1 MRVGIIGTG
10 HVGIVSAVCLAS
22 LGHRVV
28 GTDHDAAKIAMLKD
42 GGAPFFEEGVSE
54 LLAGGLDGGAL
65 SFSTDPADA
74 ISGAQIVLISVGT
87 PPRVTGEANLIA
99 VEQAARTVAQHAT
112 GRCLVVEKSTVPTG
126 SAGRLRQTL
135 AREKLGS
142 AELQVASNPEFLREG
157 VAVAMNPDRI
167 LVGADSKW
175 AFATM
180 RELYAPLIGRGV
192 PFIETSIVTAELAK
206 HACDAFL
213 ALKVSFVNALAR
225 VCERSGADVVD
236 VTRVMGADPRI
247 GGTYLRAGIGY
258 GGSCFS
264 KDLHA
269 FERMTS
275 QLGYD
280 FPLLNE
286 IARLNEEA
294 LQSTFE
300 KIKDLLWNLADKTVA
315 LLGLAYKPGTD
326 DARFAPGLNL
336 ARLLLD
342 EGATVVGY
350 DPRAAASAKVAV
362 PSLLLSA
369 DPYAA
374 AHGAHCLVTCTE
386 WDEFADLDLDR
397 IMHAMAYP
405 IVVDGR
411 NIFDPNRMT
420 SLGFSYHGTGRATT
434 ESASR
439 RS

>member
-180 RELYAPLIGRGV
+180 RELLRSPNRARGSVYRNQHRHRRTRQTRLRCFPRPQGLVRQCTCSGMRAVRRRCGRRHEGDG
-192 PFIETSIVTAELAK
+192 SRSAHRGDLSAGRYRLRR
-206 HACDAFL
+206 FL
-213 ALKVSFVNALAR
+213 FLQ
-225 VCERSGADVVD
+225 GP
-236 VTRVMGADPRI
+236 PRFR
-247 GGTYLRAGIGY
+247 T
-258 GGSCFS
+258 
-264 KDLHA
+264 
-269 FERMTS
+269 
-275 QLGYD
+275 YD
-280 FPLLNE
+280 FA
-286 IARLNEEA
+286 ARL
-294 LQSTFE
+294 
-300 KIKDLLWNLADKTVA
+300 
-315 LLGLAYKPGTD
+315 
-326 DARFAPGLNL
+326 
-336 ARLLLD
+336 
-342 EGATVVGY
+342 
-350 DPRAAASAKVAV
+350 
-362 PSLLLSA
+362 
-369 DPYAA
+369 
-374 AHGAHCLVTCTE
+374 
-386 WDEFADLDLDR
+386 
-397 IMHAMAYP
+397 
-405 IVVDGR
+405 
-411 NIFDPNRMT
+411 
-420 SLGFSYHGTGRATT
+420 
-434 ESASR
+434 
-439 RS
+439 